1 MSLLDDVSIVV
12 TPNGYKAGELYA
24 VIPVPTEGAEL
35 VTNGDFDSDLTGW
48 TGYGTTSAT
57 GGVATIGASANS
69 GILQGILTEGV
80 RYTVTVNVTSYNGV
94 GTAQFVNNNGNNLYT
109 ITETGIQTF
118 TFISTIASS
127 NLILRGVSNA
137 LFSVSSISVKEYT
150 AADMDVTRATAAT
163 RVDEN
168 GLVNYAEIIG
178 SEEVTDGDFT
188 QEGAEKVTNGDFS
201 VDSNWNQVG
210 SNGWSIDTGTST
222 LNFTSASSYVFQGI
236 STVSGKS
243 YKVTLDIELDSGTI
257 VAKSFSAQDVLT
269 VTTTGRQTVIG
280 YFTEIDSNANFGFVA
295 SGSASGKI
303 HSVSVKEVGAD
314 WTKGA
319 GWTISGGTAS
329 HTGAASYLS
338 QDVLQVDTLYKVNIS
353 VTAVSGGGFVQIYM
367 GNNPAS
373 VLISIIGDYTYYFTS
388 QSSVTLGFALRSL
401 GDVTIDNVSVKEAAR
416 DNVPRIDYTGGG
428 CPHILAEPQRTNL
441 VTTSEDF
448 DAYRIAGSTVTPNST
463 TAPDGTN
470 SGILVTQG
478 VSTLV
483 LRASNVVA
491 PSTTYTFSG
500 YFKSSSSV
508 TQVTLDI
515 TDNGNTT
522 FDLTSEWQ
530 RFSITAE
537 SRAGGSPYHFVDVTT
552 NGIQG
557 DTFYAWGL
565 QVEEGSYA
573 TSYIPTS
580 GSTVTRNQDIFT
592 RDGIGSLINSTE
604 GVLFAEIAALAND
617 VTNRSICLSDGTSVN
632 RILFRYEGSNIIRA
646 FVLSGGTIYVN
657 FTFTHN
663 NINNLKFAIKWKVND
678 FAFWVNGNEV
688 LTDASGNAPIGLNRL
703 ALDNGSGTQDF
714 YGKVKQL
721 QVYDTA
727 LTDEQLLQL
736 TGESG
741 TDFYESYAE
750 MASALTYTI
759 Q

>member
-24 VIPVPTEGAEL
+24 VIPVPTEGAEEVTDGNFPTPNTEWSSFGL
-35 VTNGDFDSDLTGW
+35 ATINENIVNFVDAGSNTYSGITQDINSFSAKRYKVEITVTNWISGDILATFSSNTESFNITGN
-48 TGYGTTSAT
+48 GTYS
-57 GGVATIGASANS
+57 VYLSP
-69 GILQGILTEGV
+69 
-80 RYTVTVNVTSYNGV
+80 
-94 GTAQFVNNNGNNLYT
+94 VNNGDDIGLVRNYSSGANFSYS
-109 ITETGIQTF
+109 IT
-118 TFISTIASS
+118 
-127 NLILRGVSNA
+127 
-137 LFSVSSISVKEYT
+137 SVSVKEYT
-150 AADMDVTRATAAT
+150 SADMDVTRETAAT

-168 GLVNYAEIIG
+168 GLVNYAEVIG
-178 SEEVTDGDFT
+178 GEE
-188 QEGAEKVTNGDFS
+188 VTNGDFAT
-201 VDSNWNQVG
+201 
-210 SNGWSIDTGTST
+210 DT
-222 LNFTSASSYVFQGI
+222 
-236 STVSGKS
+236 
-243 YKVTLDIELDSGTI
+243 
-257 VAKSFSAQDVLT
+257 
-269 VTTTGRQTVIG
+269 
-280 YFTEIDSNANFGFVA
+280 
-295 SGSASGKI
+295 
-303 HSVSVKEVGAD
+303 D
-314 WTKGA
+314 WTKGT
-319 GWTISGGTAS
+319 GWTIASGVAS
-329 HTGAASYLS
+329 SDGSVSGNSYLINS
-338 QDVLQVDTLYKVNIS
+338 SSTAIVGKTYKVEFTIS
-353 VTAVSGGGFVQIYM
+353 NYIQGNVRVRAGQYASDFVTANGNYTQYMIAVSTETCRVQAQS
-367 GNNPAS
+367 NF
-373 VLISIIGDYTYYFTS
+373 IGS
-388 QSSVTLGFALRSL
+388 
-401 GDVTIDNVSVKEAAR
+401 IDNVSVKEVTR

-441 VTTSEDF
+441 FEYSESFNNIQWSRSSVTVVDNSSQSPDGTNNASLLYPSSSGDF
-448 DAYRIAGSTVTPNST
+448 RYMHNST
-463 TAPDGTN
+463 TASSSIYTMSAFVKASGKNVVWFYINSSSQNGFIYYNLSDQTTQVVAGSVGTPTGTIISYGN
-470 SGILVTQG
+470 DWYKISFTTGTAFTLGSGSGIG
-478 VSTLV
+478 VSDVKGNSAVTANGTDGVLV
-483 LRASNVVA
+483 
-491 PSTTYTFSG
+491 
-500 YFKSSSSV
+500 
-508 TQVTLDI
+508 
-515 TDNGNTT
+515 
-522 FDLTSEWQ
+522 
-530 RFSITAE
+530 
-537 SRAGGSPYHFVDVTT
+537 
-552 NGIQG
+552 
-557 DTFYAWGL
+557 WGL
-565 QVEEGSYA
+565 QLEEGSYA

>member
-12 TPNGYKAGELYA
+12 TPNGYKAGTLFG
-24 VIPVPTEGAEL
+24 VIPVPTEGAEI
-35 VTNGDFDSDLTGW
+35 VTNGDFATDSDWTLDSSTSIAGGLLSQNGTAGRAFQSITFLESAIGTYLKITFTVEAISSGSFQINCYGVLSPVVTTTGTYTF
-48 TGYGTTSAT
+48 TG
-57 GGVATIGASANS
+57 
-69 GILQGILTEGV
+69 
-80 RYTVTVNVTSYNGV
+80 VTSDTTNLY
-94 GTAQFVNNNGNNLYT
+94 VNNGGGFANGS
-109 ITETGIQTF
+109 
-118 TFISTIASS
+118 IS
-127 NLILRGVSNA
+127 N
-137 LFSVSSISVKEYT
+137 ISVKT
-150 AADMDVTRATAAT
+150 FLSADMDVTRETAAT

-168 GLVNYAEIIG
+168 GLVNYAEVIG

-604 GVLFAEIAALAND
+604 GVLFAEIASLSESGNY
-617 VTNRSICLSDGTSVN
+617 RELGLSDGTTSN
-632 RILFRYEGSNIIRA
+632 RVLISYKSTDNVIRGS
-646 FVLSGGTIYVN
+646 FQGSGGA
-657 FTFTHN
+657 
-663 NINNLKFAIKWKVND
+663 NLEYTVTSSKDFHKIAVKWKVND
-678 FAFWVNGNEV
+678 FALWVDGVEV
-688 LTDASGNAPIGLNRL
+688 GSDTSGSSFPANTLNSI
-703 ALDNGSGTQDF
+703 NFNSGSGGDIF

-721 QVYDTA
+721 QVYKTA
-727 LTDEQLLQL
+727 LTDTQL
-736 TGESG
+736 
-741 TDFYESYAE
+741 A
-750 MASALTYTI
+750 ALTS
-759 Q
+759 